1 MGNPFRP
8 PLGYTTPPPPRL
20 QPYLHRSVPIPAEER
35 TVSRYNRASPSL
47 PHTPLRAHSFP
58 SLRPPPHAARQDKSA
73 QSAAHWASSLPRP
86 RPFTQLTCAS
96 CLTLHSSGIPCS
108 SIVYIPLEHPDHILN
123 TMLRPGM
130 GLKVDNDCKKSAVGL
145 HLVDPDR
152 GFVPRTDASDYAIGA
167 VLEQVLDDGRHV
179 PVAFWSRVLAEGQRR
194 TWTPREKEA
203 DAIVMALRKWA
214 GYIALHPVIVC
225 TDHQVRTF
233 VAQGAR
239 GHPLRSRLPTGKMA

>member
-1 MGNPFRP
+1 MVPDMDRAQHLGSARHQWVTPSAP
-8 PLGYTTPPPPRL
+8 PWDTLPPPPSPSTLPTPLRTK
-20 QPYLHRSVPIPAEER
+20 SGPAEER

-130 GLKVDNDCKKSAVGL
+130 GLKVDNDCKKSSI
-145 HLVDPDR
+145 HR
-152 GFVPRTDASDYAIGA
+152 
-167 VLEQVLDDGRHV
+167 
-179 PVAFWSRVLAEGQRR
+179 RVTSGS
-194 TWTPREKEA
+194 
-203 DAIVMALRKWA
+203 
-214 GYIALHPVIVC
+214 C
-225 TDHQVRTF
+225 T
-233 VAQGAR
+233 
-239 GHPLRSRLPTGKMA
+239 